1 VTDTTWLLIGVA
13 AVLGFWMLG
22 AYNRVMSLRAPI
34 LVAWT
39 QLEGVLQAR
48 SQVIAELLTTVERAL
63 ASERAALD
71 ATSLAQKQLMAAV
84 DLVRPR
90 PVRREVVA
98 ALAQSEVAMVGAMAR
113 LTALVEQQ
121 AMLRSEPAA
130 ATSLQAL
137 HDLQPRLAF
146 ARQVFNEAAGAY
158 NSAVQQFPTSLLRRV
173 FDFDEAGTL

>member
-1 VTDTTWLLIGVA
+1 VTDSTWLVLGLA

-22 AYNRVMSLRAPI
+22 AYNRVMALRAPI

-39 QLEGVLQAR
+39 QLEGILQAR
-48 SQVIAELLTTVERAL
+48 SQVVASLLTVVDQAL

-71 ATSLAQKQLMAAV
+71 ATSLAQTQLMAAV

-90 PVRREVVA
+90 PVRRETVA
-98 ALAQSEVAMVGAMAR
+98 ALAQAEVAMVSAMAR

-121 AMLRSEPAA
+121 AMLRGEPAA
-130 ATSLQAL
+130 SASLQAL
-137 HDLQPRLAF
+137 RDLQPRLDF
-146 ARQVFNEAAGAY
+146 ARQVFSEAAAAY
-158 NSAVQQFPTSLLRRV
+158 NSAVRQFPTSLLRRV